1 MLQILISTGYMLNE
15 SIFYIDTC
23 SKIQTTNSNFIHL
36 PRIHYSSEAAAIK
49 IIPANPTQ
57 SKKDVDRDAYFK
69 FANQNFKEF
78 EVDEE
83 DDEDLDNIGEKQ
95 PVFKTFKGRDDE
107 VGLVG
112 DLVW

>member
-1 MLQILISTGYMLNE
+1 MLNE
-15 SIFYIDTC
+15 SIFYIDRC
-23 SKIQTTNSNFIHL
+23 SKIQTTNSTFIHS
-36 PRIHYSSEAAAIK
+36 RIHYSSEAAAIK
-49 IIPANPTQ
+49 ITTANPTQ

-69 FANQNFKEF
+69 FANQSFKEF

-112 DLVW
+112 DLV